1 MTRIGIIGL
10 GFMGR
15 MHYDTWAKI
24 PEAQVVA
31 VCDADPRRAAGDLS
45 GGWGN
50 VAGAT
55 TQRLPMDRIRGTTD
69 PAALLAMP
77 EVDIIDICLPTPAHV
92 EMVIAALAAGK
103 HVLCEKPMARSSA
116 EARQI
121 AAAATRARGMF
132 MPAMCLRFWPE
143 WEWLKQAIVENR
155 YGRLRSL
162 AIRRLGTMPAGWFS
176 NGKLSGGAI
185 LDLHI
190 HDTDFVYYLLG
201 RPAAVFSRGHPGP
214 SGEIDH
220 INTLYLYGD
229 STSDHPTISAEGSW
243 AMDAGWPF
251 SMRYTANFEH
261 ASADYDS
268 SRSPALLLYAGGK
281 KEQIASSAEDGYA
294 GELRYFVDCVSTG
307 IKPDRVTAFDAVAGL
322 EIVEAEKKS
331 VETGEVVILT
341 GGGDDSG

>member
-15 MHYDTWAKI
+15 MHYDTYAKI

-55 TQRLPMDRIRGTTD
+55 TEHLPMDRIRGTTD

-77 EVDIIDICLPTPAHV
+77 DVDIVDVCLPTPAHV
-92 EMVIAALAAGK
+92 QIVTAALAAGK
-103 HVLCEKPMARSSA
+103 HVLCEKPMARTAA

-121 AAAATRARGMF
+121 ASAAAAARGMF
-132 MPAMCLRFWPE
+132 MPAMCLRFWSE
-143 WEWLKQAIVENR
+143 WEWLKQAVVDNR
-155 YGRLRSL
+155 YGKLRSL
-162 AIRRLGTMPAGWFS
+162 AIRRLGSMPAGWFS

-185 LDLHI
+185 LDLHV
-190 HDTDFVYYLLG
+190 HDTDFIYYLLG
-201 RPAAVFSRGHPGP
+201 KPAAVFSRGYRAG

-220 INTLYLYGD
+220 VHTQYLYGD
-229 STSDHPTISAEGSW
+229 SAGDAPAISAEGSW

-251 SMRYTANFEH
+251 SMRYTANFER

-268 SRSPALLLYAGGK
+268 SRTPTLLLYAGGT
-281 KEQIASSAEDGYA
+281 KEEIAVSTQDGYF
-294 GELRYFVDCVSTG
+294 GELRYFIDCVSSG
-307 IKPDRVTAFDAVAGL
+307 RKPDRVTAADAVAAL
-322 EIVEAEKKS
+322 EIVEAEKTS
-331 VETGEVVILT
+331 VESGEIVKI
-341 GGGDDSG
+341 SR

>member
-15 MHYDTWAKI
+15 MHYDTYAKL
-24 PEAQVVA
+24 PEARVVA

-55 TQRLPMDRIRGTTD
+55 TRHLPMERIRGTTD
-69 PAALLAMP
+69 PAALMAMP
-77 EVDIIDICLPTPAHV
+77 EVDIVDICLPTPAHV
-92 EMVIAALAAGK
+92 PMVTAALAAGK
-103 HVLCEKPMARSSA
+103 HVLCEKPIARSSD

-121 AAAATRARGMF
+121 AVAAASARGMF

-143 WEWLKQAIVENR
+143 WEWLKQAVV
-155 YGRLRSL
+155 GRHFGTLRSL
-162 AIRRLGTMPAGWFS
+162 SIRRLGTMPAGWFS

-190 HDTDFVYYLLG
+190 HDTDFIYYLFG
-201 RPAAVFSRGHPGP
+201 KPMAVFSRGHHGP
-214 SGEIDH
+214 SSEIDH
-220 INTLYLYGD
+220 VHSHYLYGD
-229 STSDHPTISAEGSW
+229 SANDNPTISAEGSW
-243 AMDAGWPF
+243 SMDAGWPF
-251 SMRYTANFEH
+251 SMRYAVNFER

-268 SRSPALLLYAGGK
+268 SRTPTLLLYAGGN
-281 KEQIASSAEDGYA
+281 KEEVAVSSQDGYA
-294 GELRYFVDCVSTG
+294 GELRYFVNSVSSG
-307 IKPDRVTAFDAVAGL
+307 QKPDRVTAADAVAGL

-331 VETGEVVILT
+331 VETGDVVRMT
-341 GGGDDSG
+341 G